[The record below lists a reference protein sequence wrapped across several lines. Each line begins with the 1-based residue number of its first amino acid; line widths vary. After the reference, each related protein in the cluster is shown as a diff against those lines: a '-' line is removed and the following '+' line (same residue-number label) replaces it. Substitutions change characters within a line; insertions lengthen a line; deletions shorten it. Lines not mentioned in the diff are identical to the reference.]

1 MAIEV
6 SFSIPYHFIETS
18 GINGAVAGNSTGDG
32 EQDLDA
38 GEVMI
43 PRNSPSKLLGVRTF
57 HLIAF
62 GLVAICSH
70 SLSFFLHYI
79 VGRGGDVSNALICAE
94 RTG

>member
-43 PRNSPSKLLGVRTF
+43 PKNSPSKLLGVRTF

-62 GLVAICSH
+62 GLVAIVCRFFCSI
-70 SLSFFLHYI
+70 LSAG
-79 VGRGGDVSNALICAE
+79 VGMCRMH
-94 RTG
+94 